1 LLFVAA
7 GKRVAQVQDG
17 RSIKGQVIRHQGA
30 AAVRG
35 VQGIIGVPAWL
46 GKTLAVEN
54 FNLS

>member
-35 VQGIIGVPAWL
+35 VQGIIGVQLA
-46 GKTLAVEN
+46 GKDVAVEN